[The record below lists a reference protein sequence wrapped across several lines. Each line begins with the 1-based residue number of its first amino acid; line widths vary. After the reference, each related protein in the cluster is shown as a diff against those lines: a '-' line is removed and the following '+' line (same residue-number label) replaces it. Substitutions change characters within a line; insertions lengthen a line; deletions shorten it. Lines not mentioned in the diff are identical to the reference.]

1 MYYYYKT
8 KLIGCVSTATLLVLS
23 TISFGQSPGEVDSL
37 KQLRSQLI
45 ASSQPTAEV
54 DLLLHQSG
62 NNPTCVIHQADDY
75 NFSFTPYQPLGNEQ
89 REQKVNLRL
98 KAYYSFLNYIDF
110 SSDFTTVHIN
120 CNEKLNPSIINELV
134 SHFGYNGYEIH

>member
-8 KLIGCVSTATLLVLS
+8 RLISCVSTVSIIVLS
-23 TISFGQSPGEVDSL
+23 TISFGQTAGSADSL

-45 ASSQPTAEV
+45 TSGQSTTEV
-54 DLLLHQSG
+54 DLLLHESG

-75 NFSFTPYQPLGNEQ
+75 TFSFTPYQPLGSEQ

-98 KAYYSFLNYIDF
+98 KSHYPFLNYVDF
-110 SSDFTTVHIN
+110 SSDLTTVRIN
-120 CNEKLNPSIINELV
+120 CNEKLTPNIINELV
-134 SHFGYNGYEIH
+134 THFGYNGYEIH